1 MGLRPQT
8 FSDRTL
14 WVCNK
19 NVTGY
24 CEICKLCCVR
34 VQDVEQHDN
43 VYGGALNIGC
53 IQARRTLLMMET
65 ANVDQSVTK
74 ETIQDYV
81 AQLQLHMALQAK
93 NLVPSFTQSNDPRQ
107 QLLHET
113 QATVEKLVSR
123 QSL

>member
-1 MGLRPQT
+1 
-8 FSDRTL
+8 
-14 WVCNK
+14 
-19 NVTGY
+19 
-24 CEICKLCCVR
+24 
-34 VQDVEQHDN
+34 
-43 VYGGALNIGC
+43 
-53 IQARRTLLMMET
+53 MMET